1 MNEVWHDNSYI
12 QRLWRRA
19 SEAMRSLSEQDL
31 DRAVGEGVISAR
43 QRDMLVAMAA
53 AGSHP
58 AEAQSG
64 RPAVTADEEPFE
76 LFQGFAEIF
85 VALGIVILIGGVA
98 GIVEFTIAEGLAP
111 FFVLLLSAGL
121 GHYYARHRRMTLP
134 SIVSLIGVAASL
146 GWFMVGVFGVMSPDE
161 YDTTLPVMLASLSTM
176 AVMVWI
182 YRKYRLP
189 FTMFLAGL
197 SALMALMA
205 AAVIIIGSGGTSFFN
220 DGFFDLRENPVV
232 AVGVLVFGLV
242 ALALALRF
250 DMRDPQRIG
259 VSSKSAFWLHILAG
273 PAIVN
278 TVTVTL
284 FNIGGTTGHVL
295 TALMLVLTTF
305 LSLVIDRRS
314 FLTAG
319 LIYIGAVLSIFTD
332 VFGDSG
338 LYVNALIIGLL
349 VTGLGTWW
357 RGMRAVVMRGLPE
370 FPGKHRLAPY

>member
-1 MNEVWHDNSYI
+1 MTT
-12 QRLWRRA
+12 
-19 SEAMRSLSEQDL
+19 LSERDL
-31 DRAVGEGVISAR
+31 DRAVGDGIITDSQKNSLLQMVVDDAR
-43 QRDMLVAMAA
+43 PYQQMAA
-53 AGSHP
+53 SDMP
-58 AEAQSG
+58 
-64 RPAVTADEEPFE
+64 DEEPFE

-98 GIVEFTIAEGLAP
+98 GIVEFTVAEGLAP

-161 YDTTLPVMLASLSTM
+161 YDTTLPVMLASLSSM
-176 AVMVWI
+176 AMMVWI
-182 YRKYRLP
+182 YRMYRLP

-205 AAVIIIGSGGTSFFN
+205 GAEIIIGSGGTSFFN

-232 AVGVLVFGLV
+232 AVGVLMFGLV
-242 ALALALRF
+242 TLALALRF
-250 DMRDPQRIG
+250 DIRDPRRVG

-357 RGMRAVVMRGLPE
+357 RGMRGIVMRSLPD
-370 FPGKHRLAPY
+370 FPGKGRLAPY